1 MWNRQIIAKWQQLGY
16 WRVVLALGL
25 SLQLHFLVIEK
36 FYLYSPAPE
45 TTPQILS
52 ATLVMPKEIIAPT
65 PSVVLPKPETQPE
78 SALQKLKKQKQ
89 TKPLA
94 KPADAVN
101 PAFEEPYV
109 NQQLAEKVP
118 SQEISMAEA
127 MPVPRET
134 ENTAESIN
142 EEGESQLE
150 QTDEVIQESS
160 KEEVAVLNTNAYH
173 YVSTTFDVFT
183 DKEPALGDSPV
194 GLANIVFEQNPNS
207 AQYHIKSLIQPKGL
221 AALLLPDLLQTSEGN
236 IGDLG
241 LQPKQYLYQ
250 FGDKKNKTYHAAFDW
265 EAKQLTLQNAK
276 GEQSH
281 KLVAGT
287 QDLLSF
293 MYQFM
298 FLQPLQ
304 TMEMRITNGKKV
316 AVYTYGFEGEE
327 IIDTKIG
334 SLNTI
339 HLQRASGEN
348 DKRTDLW
355 LALDYQYVPVKIR
368 ETEKDGKVYELI
380 VSSLKTTP

>member
-1 MWNRQIIAKWQQLGY
+1 MWNKQIFAKWQQLGY

-25 SLQLHFLVIEK
+25 SLLLHVLVIEK
-36 FYLYSPAPE
+36 FYLYLPAPK
-45 TTPQILS
+45 TKPQIIS
-52 ATLVMPKEIIAPT
+52 ATLLTPKEVLTPI
-65 PSVVLPKPETQPE
+65 PSVVPSKPEVQPE
-78 SALQKLKKQKQ
+78 ATPAKPKKVKQK
-89 TKPLA
+89 KLLA
-94 KPADAVN
+94 KPADAIE
-101 PAFEEPYV
+101 PTFEETYV
-109 NQQLAEKVP
+109 NKQLAEEVP

-127 MPVPRET
+127 MLVPRET

-142 EEGESQLE
+142 EQGEPQLE
-150 QTDEVIQESS
+150 QTDEVIQEVS
-160 KEEVAVLNTNAYH
+160 KEEIAVLNTNAYH
-173 YVSTTFDVFT
+173 YVATTFDVFT

-194 GLANIVFEQNPNS
+194 GSANIVFEQNPNS

-221 AALLLPDLLQTSEGN
+221 AALLVPELLQTSEGN
-236 IGDLG
+236 IGDAG

-265 EAKQLTLQNAK
+265 EEKQLTLQNAK

-327 IIDTKIG
+327 VIETKIG

-348 DKRTDLW
+348 DKRTELW
-355 LALDYQYVPVKIR
+355 LAIDYQYVPVKIR

-380 VSSLKTTP
+380 ISSLKTSP